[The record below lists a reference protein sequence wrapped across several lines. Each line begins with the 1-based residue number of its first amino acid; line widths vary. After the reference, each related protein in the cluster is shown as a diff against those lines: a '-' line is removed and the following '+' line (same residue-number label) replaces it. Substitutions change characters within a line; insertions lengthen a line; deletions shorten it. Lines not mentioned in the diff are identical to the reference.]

1 MVRHCIW
8 YNQFVLAAFTNQGYL
23 YSTNVTSTYTW
34 VQYSFLH
41 YSSNEKTSV
50 TFPSYIHTYML
61 QKYILH
67 HQNPANT
74 ILSEFRV

>member
-23 YSTNVTSTYTW
+23 YSTNVTSTHGYNTVSYTTA
-34 VQYSFLH
+34 VMK
-41 YSSNEKTSV
+41 KTSV

-61 QKYILH
+61 QKYISH